1 MWMTVS
7 FKTIQIGDGEEDDD
21 DDDDDIPKQIR

>member
-21 DDDDDIPKQIR
+21 DDDDIPKQIR

>member
-7 FKTIQIGDGEEDDD
+7 FKTIQIGDGEEED